1 MARLLSGSTL
11 RRGGSREFL
20 DLKGAMPQLPPSET
34 TATGFTVA
42 TDSLYRTTYRSSLG
56 FIEFVTATMY
66 SALPEGT
73 IRVLAT
79 GTSFLAENTYSGN
92 LVIEGG
98 VGIGGNMYVE
108 EDIVVNQLTI
118 GRGYEGRNNLVFR
131 GVASPYVNDFNEG
144 QSSIAIGYDSL
155 TGLITSNKNIAIGRN
170 TLSTGTEISY
180 SIAIGDGAL
189 KEIGSV
195 QTSISSTITNVT
207 VIPRSSISSALNSNP
222 LSITAFSHGLSTGT
236 QIFITGVVGLTT
248 GSSSIVNNRPFW
260 IDVTSLNSF
269 NLYVNKARSKSLDG
283 TSATSYVS
291 GGTVTN
297 PAIITAAQHSLS
309 TGTRVK
315 IENVAGM
322 TQLNNQI
329 YWVDVMS
336 SSTVALF
343 TNPILNTPLD
353 ATSFTPYSS
362 SGTISKPIVDRNNNI
377 ALGVDAG
384 TRLIDGRF
392 NILLGDRVARNL
404 QEGSNNILIGSG
416 LNPLLVKGSGI
427 ISIGGGNIV
436 NDVNNQVNIGSVFYY
451 NGRGY
456 ASISAETTIGL
467 EINSTSTNSGALVVS
482 GGVGIWKDVN
492 VGGIINVLS
501 AGTSTIASRVD
512 ILDDTAAVDA
522 FGGGALYV
530 EGGVSVKGSVHINEN
545 LTVIGSGDVDLSPS
559 TADVFLKPGGSV
571 EIAPTTVGLMDN
583 VTIGSLAAQD
593 GSFLDIVGE
602 TLLVTNTGSSISTV
616 TGQSAVFDGGI
627 GVQKDSYFA
636 EGIYGVTGNPDEN
649 YLVYSP
655 KVSVTEGIAPSGP
668 RVGDIWIDASIPAY
682 LQYIKDG
689 TSTFWIQVGAV

>member
-11 RRGGSREFL
+11 RRGGSGEFL
-20 DLKGAMPQLPPSET
+20 DLEGAMPQLPPSET

-42 TDSLYRTTYRSSLG
+42 TDNLYRTSYRSSLG
-56 FIEFVTATMY
+56 FVEFHTATMW

-73 IRVLAT
+73 IRILAT
-79 GTSFLAENTYSGN
+79 GTSFLAYNTYTGN
-92 LVIEGG
+92 LVVEGG
-98 VGIGGNMYVE
+98 VGVGGNMHIE

-131 GVASPYVNDFNEG
+131 GVASPFVNDFNEG

-155 TGLITSNKNIAIGRN
+155 NGLITSNKNIAIGRN
-170 TLSTGTEISY
+170 TLSTGSDISY
-180 SIAIGDGAL
+180 SIAIGDSAL

-195 QTSISSTITNVT
+195 PASVSATITNVT
-207 VIPRSSISSALNSNP
+207 VIPRASISSAINSNP
-222 LSITAFSHGLSTGT
+222 LSLTAFSHGLSTGT
-236 QIFITGVVGLTT
+236 QVYITGVVGLTT
-248 GSSSIVNNRPFW
+248 GSTSIVNNRTFW
-260 IDVTSLNSF
+260 VDVTSLNSF
-269 NLYVNKARSKSLDG
+269 NLYVNKSRTKTLDG

-291 GGTVTN
+291 SGTVTN
-297 PAIITAAQHSLS
+297 PAIVTAANHSLS

-315 IENVAGM
+315 IENVVGM
-322 TQLNNQI
+322 TELNNQI
-329 YWVDVMS
+329 YWVDRLT

-343 TNPILNTPLD
+343 TNAILNIPLD
-353 ATSFTPYSS
+353 ATDFTSYSS
-362 SGTISKPIVDRNNNI
+362 SGTISRPIINKNNNI

-384 TRLIDGRF
+384 TRLIEGRY

-404 QEGSNNILIGSG
+404 REGSSNILIGSG

-436 NDVNNQVNIGSVFYY
+436 NDLDNQVNIGSVFYY
-451 NGRGY
+451 NGLGY

-467 EINSTSTNSGALVVS
+467 ETNSTSTNSGALVVS
-482 GGVGIWKDVN
+482 GGAGIWKDVN

-512 ILDDTAAVDA
+512 ILDDTAAIDA

-545 LTVIGSGDVDLSPS
+545 LTVVGTGDVDLSPS
-559 TADVFLKPGGSV
+559 SADVFLKPGGSV
-571 EIAPTTVGLMDN
+571 EIAPTTTGLMDN
-583 VTIGSLAAQD
+583 ITIGSLTPQD
-593 GSFLDIVGE
+593 GDFLDVVAE
-602 TLLVTNTGSSISTV
+602 TLSVTSTASSTSTV
-616 TGQSAVFDGGI
+616 TSQSAIFDGGI
-627 GVQKDSYFA
+627 GVSKDSYFA

-649 YLVYSP
+649 YLVYTP
-655 KVSVTEGIAPSGP
+655 RISVTDGIIPVGP

>member
-11 RRGGSREFL
+11 RRGGSGEFL

-42 TDSLYRTTYRSSLG
+42 TDNLYRTSYRSSLG
-56 FIEFVTATMY
+56 FVEFVTATMW

-73 IRVLAT
+73 IRILAT
-79 GTSFLAENTYSGN
+79 GTSFLANNTYSGN
-92 LVIEGG
+92 LVVGGG
-98 VGIGGNMYVE
+98 VGIGGNMHVE

-155 TGLITSNKNIAIGRN
+155 TGIITSNKNIAIGRN
-170 TLSTGTEISY
+170 TLSTGTDISY

-189 KEIGSV
+189 KEIGSIPA
-195 QTSISSTITNVT
+195 SIRATITNVT
-207 VIPRSSISSALNSNP
+207 VIPQSSISSAINSNP
-222 LSITAFSHGLSTGT
+222 LSLTAFSHGLSTGT
-236 QIFITGVVGLTT
+236 QVFITGVVGLTT

-269 NLYVNKARSKSLDG
+269 DLYVNKSRSKSLDG

-297 PAIITAAQHSLS
+297 PATVTAANHSLS

-315 IENVAGM
+315 IENVVGM

-329 YWVDVMS
+329 YWVDVLT

-343 TNPILNTPLD
+343 TDAILNTPLN
-353 ATSFTPYSS
+353 ATSFTSYSS
-362 SGTISKPIVDRNNNI
+362 SGTISKPIIIKNNNI

-384 TRLIDGRF
+384 TRLIEGRY

-404 QEGSNNILIGSG
+404 REGSSNILIGSG
-416 LNPLLVKGSGI
+416 LNPLLVKGTGI

-436 NDVNNQVNIGSVFYY
+436 NDLDNQVNIGSVFYY
-451 NGRGY
+451 DGLGY

-467 EINSTSTNSGALVVS
+467 ETNSTSTNSGALVVS
-482 GGVGIWKDVN
+482 GGAGIWKDVN
-492 VGGIINVLS
+492 IGGIINVLS
-501 AGTSTIASRVD
+501 EGTSTIASRVD
-512 ILDDTAAVDA
+512 IFDDTAATSA
-522 FGGGALYV
+522 FSGGALHV

-545 LTVIGSGDVDLSPS
+545 LTVVGSGDVDLSPS

-583 VTIGSLAAQD
+583 ITIGSLSAAD
-593 GSFLDIVGE
+593 GTFLDIVGE
-602 TLLVTNTGSSISTV
+602 TLSVTSTASSTSTV
-616 TGQSAVFDGGI
+616 TSQSAIFDGGI
-627 GVQKDSYFA
+627 GVRKDSYFA
-636 EGIYGVTGNPDEN
+636 EGIYGATGNPDEN
-649 YLVYSP
+649 YLVYTP
-655 KVSVTEGIAPSGP
+655 RISVTVGVPPTGP
-668 RVGDIWIDASIPAY
+668 RVGDVWIDSSIPAY